1 MLGPTI
7 AFDDCHSINC
17 KPPKQVR
24 AVYLVDTHASDIDIV
39 NAKLDEGEIISLEQS
54 QTDEF
59 EYEMP
64 AYIKTVTNSNNDP
77 DEDSSYKIIIH
88 TEQKDGIDAFYIT
101 SGVEL
106 STSGESY

>member
-1 MLGPTI
+1 M
-7 AFDDCHSINC
+7 
-17 KPPKQVR
+17 
-24 AVYLVDTHASDIDIV
+24 

-77 DEDSSYKIIIH
+77 NEDSSYKIIIH

>member
-1 MLGPTI
+1 
-7 AFDDCHSINC
+7 
-17 KPPKQVR
+17 
-24 AVYLVDTHASDIDIV
+24 V

-77 DEDSSYKIIIH
+77 NEDSSYKIIIH

-106 STSGESY
+106 STSRESY